1 MAIKNASDLLVYRKY
16 PAGQKQVT
24 RIKVRTSSPLDGDTT
39 PGNLIIKDTV
49 SSTGSGVPSVTTAT
63 VASPN
68 SGATVLAAIA
78 TKLATANYTSTAD
91 IIQGD
96 FTYRDFTNPVVGESA
111 TLSVENGT
119 CDLDAGALVVE
130 LQTEGEATNDKTPV
144 AFSTS
149 ASLSINRDMRDITT
163 KDSDGF
169 QQSAAGL
176 MSFEIST
183 DALQDFGSDLDF
195 KDFFDNILNREAVTI
210 QFSERTTSG
219 ADRYYQGSAYV
230 TSLSMDA
237 GVEDNVTYS
246 VTFAGTGLITSAT
259 D

>member
-16 PAGQKQVT
+16 PSGQKQVT
-24 RIKVRTSSPLDGDTT
+24 RIKVKSSAPLNTNGSVYLNDIVDSSGSPISQLETSST
-39 PGNLIIKDTV
+39 
-49 SSTGSGVPSVTTAT
+49 SSNTGAG
-63 VASPN
+63 
-68 SGATVLAAIA
+68 VLAVIYA
-78 TKLATANYTSTAD
+78 KLVTANSYTASAVST
-91 IIQGD
+91 IGEYSYQ
-96 FTYRDFTNPVVGESA
+96 DFTNPVVGESA
-111 TLSVENGT
+111 TLYIT
-119 CDLDAGALVVE
+119 DAGAEILEDAIIVTIE
-130 LQTEGEATNDKTPV
+130 TEGEGSSDKTPV

-183 DALQDFGSDLDF
+183 DALQDFTSDLDF

-219 ADRYYQGSAYV
+219 SDKYYEGSAYV

-246 VTFAGTGLITSAT
+246 VTFTGTGLITSGT